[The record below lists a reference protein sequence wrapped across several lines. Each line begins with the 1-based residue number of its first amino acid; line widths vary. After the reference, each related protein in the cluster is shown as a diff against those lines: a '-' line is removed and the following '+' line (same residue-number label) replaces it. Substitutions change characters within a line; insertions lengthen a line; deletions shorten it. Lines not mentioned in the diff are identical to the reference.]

1 MNAHPSA
8 RKSFARFGLSAFA
21 AISLASLAGCASP
34 GTPADAQA
42 KKDFPIAGKGYEARH
57 LAGVKPVP
65 CLCGESY
72 RIFTIKDGPMTNIHV
87 THIMDSRKHYH
98 KKCTEFYYIL
108 EGHGVLEVGDDKIQ
122 LSPGLLVRID
132 PLTPHR
138 GYGDFKTLI
147 IGLPA
152 CESDDEY
159 MVKP

>member
-1 MNAHPSA
+1 MNQYIV
-8 RKSFARFGLSAFA
+8 A
-21 AISLASLAGCASP
+21 AILSMGVLAAGCAPASDPAGDP
-34 GTPADAQA
+34 GVQV
-42 KKDFPIAGKGYEARH
+42 KKDFPIVGNGYEARH
-57 LAGVKPVP
+57 LSDVKPVP
-65 CLCGESY
+65 CLCGESF

-108 EGHGVLEVGDDKIQ
+108 EGKGVLELGDDKVQ

-147 IGLPA
+147 VGIPA
-152 CESDDEY
+152 CEPDDEY

>member
-1 MNAHPSA
+1 MIKCVAA
-8 RKSFARFGLSAFA
+8 ALLSVG
-21 AISLASLAGCASP
+21 ILAAGCAPASAP
-34 GTPADAQA
+34 ATGTAVQV

-57 LAGVKPVP
+57 LSNVKPVP
-65 CLCGESY
+65 CLCGESF

-108 EGHGVLEVGDDKIQ
+108 EGQGVLELGDDKVQ

-147 IGLPA
+147 VGIPA
-152 CESDDEY
+152 CEADDEY
-159 MVKP
+159 MVNP